1 MGTQSILLC
10 GKTLKFLL
18 SLWNLHGKV
27 KKEQH
32 ILLLSLETLLFLK
45 KMFVFGKTL
54 CYYN

>member
-10 GKTLKFLL
+10 GEKTEIHALALEPTWQ
-18 SLWNLHGKV
+18 S
-27 KKEQH
+27 KKGQN

-54 CYYN
+54 RY

>member
-1 MGTQSILLC
+1 MGSQSILLC
-10 GKTLKFLL
+10 GKTLKFML

-27 KKEQH
+27 KKKQH

-54 CYYN
+54 HY